1 MTAHIR
7 PTSKLTRAIAIA
19 IATGLASGAFC
30 NTAYSSTNEQLEAQI
45 KAMQQQLDAMKAE
58 LEKMKSQSAATTPA
72 QSTPIA
78 APVAT
83 ESNRSPT
90 LFGYGELT
98 YSKPSDSSA
107 DATADVARF
116 VIGLEYQFDEKTHL
130 NTELEVEHAVSSSSD
145 PGEIEVEQAYIDHE
159 IHDGVYAKAGLFLIP
174 VGLLNENHEP
184 TRYYGVFR
192 NFVETSIIPTTWREG
207 GIAIQ
212 GNTANGLRWDAG
224 LTTGFDLS
232 KWDFSSESEA
242 AESPLGSIHQ
252 ELALARAKDV
262 SIFAALNYTGINNL
276 KLGASIFTG
285 GASQGQ
291 LNTSSHI
298 TLWETHARWTPGN
311 ADLSALYARGSISN
325 TSAINTTMVG
335 NPTLIPE
342 SFFGWYLQAAY
353 RLWQQDHYSFNPFI
367 RYERFNTASS
377 YATIA
382 AGLTPTTLPD
392 QKAFTTGFNFN
403 IADGVVLKADYV
415 SMKDSSISNRF
426 DLGLGYQF

>member
-1 MTAHIR
+1 MTAQISH
-7 PTSKLTRAIAIA
+7 TSKLIRAIAIA
-19 IATGLASGAFC
+19 IASGVFC

-58 LEKMKSQSAATTPA
+58 LEKMKSQTVASAPTHAAPAAVATTTD
-72 QSTPIA
+72 S
-78 APVAT
+78 
-83 ESNRSPT
+83 SHSPT

-98 YSKPSDSSA
+98 YTKPSDSSS
-107 DATADVARF
+107 DAVADVSRF
-116 VIGLEYQFDEKTHL
+116 VIGLGYQFDEKTHL
-130 NTELEVEHAVSSSSD
+130 NTELEIEHAVSSADD
-145 PGEIEVEQAYIDHE
+145 PGEVEVEQAYIDHE

-174 VGLLNENHEP
+174 TGLLNENHEP

-207 GIAIQ
+207 GIAVQ
-212 GNTANGLRWDAG
+212 GNTGNGLRWDAG
-224 LTTGFDLS
+224 LTTGFDLT

-242 AESPLGSIHQ
+242 PESPLGSIHQ

-291 LNTSSHI
+291 LNTSSHV

-325 TSAINTTMVG
+325 TAAVNTTMVG

-342 SFFGWYLQAAY
+342 SFFGWYVQAAY
-353 RLWQQDHYSFNPFI
+353 RLWQKDHYSFNPFL

-377 YATIA
+377 YATIP
-382 AGLTPTTLPD
+382 AGLTPPTMPD
-392 QKAFTTGFNFN
+392 QKSLTGGFNFN

-415 SMKDSSISNRF
+415 SLKDSNISNRF